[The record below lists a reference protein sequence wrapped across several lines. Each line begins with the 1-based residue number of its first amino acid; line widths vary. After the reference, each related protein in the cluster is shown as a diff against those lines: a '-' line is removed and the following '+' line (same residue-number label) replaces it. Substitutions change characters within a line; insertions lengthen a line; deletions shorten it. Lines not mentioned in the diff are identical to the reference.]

1 MGGISVSGRLQDC
14 RNMRLKALFKNLEIV
29 YSMLIPLKKKEG
41 GMQLDEAGRISEL
54 LLENAKLKDDNDML
68 QNIIAQMRVTLN
80 RLIINYVV
88 DGNET
93 M

>member
-1 MGGISVSGRLQDC
+1 M
-14 RNMRLKALFKNLEIV
+14 
-29 YSMLIPLKKKEG
+29 
-41 GMQLDEAGRISEL
+41 DEAGRISEL
-54 LLENAKLKDDNDML
+54 LLENAKLKDDNDIL

>member
-1 MGGISVSGRLQDC
+1 
-14 RNMRLKALFKNLEIV
+14 
-29 YSMLIPLKKKEG
+29 
-41 GMQLDEAGRISEL
+41 MQMDEAGRISEL

>member
-1 MGGISVSGRLQDC
+1 M
-14 RNMRLKALFKNLEIV
+14 
-29 YSMLIPLKKKEG
+29 
-41 GMQLDEAGRISEL
+41 DEAGRISEL

>member
-1 MGGISVSGRLQDC
+1 M
-14 RNMRLKALFKNLEIV
+14 
-29 YSMLIPLKKKEG
+29 
-41 GMQLDEAGRISEL
+41 DEAGRISEL

-88 DGNET
+88 DGNEP